1 MLRTILLGVYGV
13 LEEPK
18 PNVVVVG
25 HGWSGR
31 AFVSNIDHSKYN
43 VVVIS
48 ESGFLDTS
56 CLVSKPDLRNKKLP
70 EGAIKQSVVTVD
82 PLAKFV
88 AAENMTV
95 PYDHLVLACGTVP
108 NTFNIPGVVE
118 HAFFMKTAADASKFW
133 EGKWGSLLIVGGG
146 AVGLELAFEVKKRR
160 PSTRVTIVEAAPHML
175 ASYSAAARSLVE
187 SELIA
192 HSIQF
197 MKGMPVSEV
206 LADGARSGTTHIP
219 AQAVVWSSGIKV
231 PDWISGA
238 FGPIHKK
245 LNGFQQV
252 DDAEHVY
259 AIGDLGGP
267 PNAQNAVQQGKYLAS
282 RFNAGIQ
289 AEKTGDPYKYSELAK
304 LVHCGNT
311 IVVDSKWGAFMVPSW
326 WDPVLRLFY
335 GL

>member
-1 MLRTILLGVYGV
+1 MLRTFLIGAYSV

-31 AFVSNIDHSKYN
+31 AFVSNIDASKYN

-56 CLVSKPDLRNKKLP
+56 RLVSKPGLRSKKLP
-70 EGAIKQSVVTVD
+70 AGAFKQAVVTVD
-82 PLAKFV
+82 PERKFV

-108 NTFNIPGVVE
+108 NTFNITGVSE
-118 HAFFMKTAADASKFW
+118 HAYFMKTAVDASKFW
-133 EGKWGSLLIVGGG
+133 EAEWDSVLIVGGG
-146 AVGLELAFEVKKRR
+146 AVGLELAFEARKRR
-160 PSTRVTIVEAAPHML
+160 PSARIMIVEAAPHML
-175 ASYSAAARSLVE
+175 APYSPSARSLVE
-187 SELIA
+187 SELIS
-192 HSIQF
+192 HGIQF
-197 MKGMPVSEV
+197 MKGVPVTEV

-231 PDWISGA
+231 PDWISSV

-245 LNGFQQV
+245 LTNFQQV
-252 DDAEHVY
+252 EGVSNVY

-267 PNAQNAVQQGKYLAS
+267 PNAQNAVQQGKYLAA

-289 AEKTGDPYKYSELAK
+289 DQKTGEPYKYSELAK

-311 IVVDSKWGAFMVPSW
+311 IVVDSKWGAFTVPGW
-326 WDPVLRLFY
+326 WDPLLRLFY
-335 GL
+335 GC